1 MIKFKSVNKKV
12 VSSIEFDEYIPFT
25 VDFENKSISSPIY
38 WRVGN
43 GTTSLLEVGI
53 NKDSG
58 QIASLCLTCIDIK
71 HISLVDDD
79 FLIVLPCEEGIPIA
93 DMTNWDCGDFASKF
107 IDDFSKNIKLEIG
120 RGYLLLSN
128 LNVNKPT
135 KFITHDDIIFG
146 VDDELNLSEII
157 LVGISDTNMKKIMLS
172 VEC

>member
-25 VDFENKSISSPIY
+25 VDFENKPISSPIY

-43 GTTSLLEVGI
+43 GTTSLLEIGI

-58 QIASLCLTCIDIK
+58 QIASLCLTCMDVK
-71 HISLVDDD
+71 HISLVDKG
-79 FLIVLPCEEGIPIA
+79 FLTDLPCEEGIPIA
-93 DMTNWDCGDFASKF
+93 DITNWDCVDFANKF

-120 RGYLLLSN
+120 NGYLLLSN
-128 LNVNKPT
+128 LNINKP
-135 KFITHDDIIFG
+135 KKLVTHEDIIFG
-146 VDDELNLSEII
+146 FDDELNLSEII
-157 LVGISDTNMKKIMLS
+157 LVGISDEDMRKIKLS